1 MAKKYSRKKKKRFTN
16 SSGGTNSSEGTNP
29 SKRDTNDIR
38 NLTVSNIQTDAL
50 QSDVFLDWLW
60 DYNFF
65 TTDNDYSRNLN
76 IEDITE
82 IKKIHDLILRDLGDN
97 MLELFKQKNEGF
109 VFNEIDPIILDHTDL
124 YIRPLKN
131 QEMSVEDITDIN
143 ISEEFEKIVV
153 EIKGILDNIKKEE
166 NGKEKEKEKEE
177 EKEEEEEEEQEKE
190 EKEEEEEEEEEKK
203 EEEEKEEEE
212 KTVDK
217 EEEKR
222 KKIEKSIKEFFLNK
236 IYKNSNFRKPLLDN
250 TLFRYIR
257 IIEFVFI
264 ENFDYVVKGTESYY
278 KMLKN
283 IVVAFTTSN
292 QN

>member
-1 MAKKYSRKKKKRFTN
+1 MAKKYSRKKKYK
-16 SSGGTNSSEGTNP
+16 GGTKP
-29 SKRDTNDIR
+29 PQKKKDDIR
-38 NLTVSNIQTDAL
+38 NLNVGNIQIPSL
-50 QSDVFLDWLW
+50 LSDVFMDWLE
-60 DYNFF
+60 DYKFF

-82 IKKIHDLILRDLGDN
+82 IKKIHEIIMRHLGDN

-153 EIKGILDNIKKEE
+153 KIKEFLDNIKK
-166 NGKEKEKEKEE
+166 NMNKEKGEEEDEQEK
-177 EKEEEEEEEQEKE
+177 EKEEEEEEEKEKE
-190 EKEEEEEEEEEKK
+190 EKEEQEKEEEEEKEKK

-222 KKIEKSIKEFFLNK
+222 KKIEKSIKDFFFNK

-257 IIEFVFI
+257 IIEIVFI
-264 ENFDYVVKGTESYY
+264 ENFDYVIKGTESYY

-292 QN
+292 KK